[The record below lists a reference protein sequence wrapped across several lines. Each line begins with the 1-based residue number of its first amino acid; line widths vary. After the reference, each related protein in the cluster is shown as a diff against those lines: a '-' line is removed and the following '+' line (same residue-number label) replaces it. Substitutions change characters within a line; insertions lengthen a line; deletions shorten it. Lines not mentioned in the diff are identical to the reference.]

1 MSLCISLSV
10 WLAAPT
16 LSRTLS
22 QKIKKKICRE
32 YLHSLSLRI
41 YSRADDSPLP
51 FLSKKYIST
60 SSSLSS
66 RMSTVQKN
74 IFKKSTTRS
83 TQKCQVNHDAEK
95 MIDAFSFSQL
105 YFLTFSFLF
114 LFLSLYFIHKQF
126 NNIFVCP

>member
-1 MSLCISLSV
+1 MAHPRSRYRQVTLLVTLSQKTTLSRLFSLCVSVYLSLSV

-22 QKIKKKICRE
+22 QKIKKKFCRE

-66 RMSTVQKN
+66 RMSTVQK
-74 IFKKSTTRS
+74 IYLKKVLPDLLKNVRS
-83 TQKCQVNHDAEK
+83 I
-95 MIDAFSFSQL
+95 MML
-105 YFLTFSFLF
+105 RR
-114 LFLSLYFIHKQF
+114 
-126 NNIFVCP
+126 